1 MQQCPPNPPD
11 PTKLTTLMLPITL
24 TTPTTPTTP
33 ITLISNKTYDDRS
46 AKIPVPNDL
55 TYEELTD
62 WISQDLR
69 DRAHPAKLLEPRDVC
84 MEVLGAIDMNHGD
97 QACISGF
104 NYETAMIIADFVRAN
119 GYWCAVEPYR
129 IYIRIGE
136 TKVWR
141 GGPNVRV
148 GGEISCEELRVHNN
162 WKKLVS
168 DVWRALYHNKS
179 DPIDTSYASQRQ
191 RQSMSDWLTRCGI
204 KHMLTT
210 DTITIPVGQWDPVL
224 DADDTHTTEED
235 RGGICVQ
242 VKKYERSLNHDNQQH
257 IDNQRF
263 DTTVTVAN

>member
-1 MQQCPPNPPD
+1 MQQYPPNPPD
-11 PTKLTTLMLPITL
+11 PTKLTTLIPPITL
-24 TTPTTPTTP
+24 TTPTTP

-46 AKIPVPNDL
+46 SKIPVPNDL

-69 DRAHPAKLLEPRDVC
+69 DRAHPPKLLEPRDVC

-148 GGEISCEELRVHNN
+148 GGEIPDDELRTHNN

-168 DVWRALYHNKS
+168 DVWRALYHNIS
-179 DPIDTSYASQRQ
+179 DSIDTSHASQRQ
-191 RQSMSDWLTRCGI
+191 QQSMSDWLNRCGI

-210 DTITIPVGQWDPVL
+210 DTITIPVGQWYPVS
-224 DADDTHTTEED
+224 DDDDTHTTKED
-235 RGGICVQ
+235 RGGICMQ
-242 VKKYERSLNHDNQQH
+242 VKKYEKSMH